1 MRIKLPYGQKKS
13 ELKLQQKNFLGM
25 LEPKKVSPVHDPDT
39 EVRRALAEPIT
50 GPRLLDRVRPN
61 NKILIVVSD
70 ISRPSPSH
78 ILLPPVLEE
87 LQAAGIEDKDITI
100 VFALGIH
107 RHQTEMEKI
116 RLVGGHIYQRY
127 RCIEHNTD
135 DCVYAGTTSLGIRA
149 EILKEA
155 MQADYIIATGNIE
168 FHYFAG
174 YSGGAK
180 AVAPG
185 LCSRAT
191 ASANHSRF
199 MHPGCRPGNIEGNSL
214 RHELEEIADMA
225 GVDFIVNAVLNGKK
239 ELLRVVAGD
248 VRAAHRKGAQFLDR
262 TARRIID
269 RQADIVV
276 VSPGGYPKDIDLYQ
290 AHKAMEHALP
300 ALKKNGILILAGQCA
315 EGLGV
320 PAFADVF
327 DANPRPQ
334 DLAEELDHHFVQG
347 RHIACRIAA
356 IHLKTPVYLVSGLP
370 ERTRNKLFFPQF
382 TSIQTALDQALAEK
396 GADSSVWII
405 PYGISVV
412 PDYQPVSK
420 RENNSS

>member
-1 MRIKLPYGQKKS
+1 MRIKLPYGQKTS
-13 ELKLQQKNFLGM
+13 ELKIPQKNLLGM
-25 LEPKKVSPVHDPDT
+25 IEPKNVSPVLDPDA
-39 EVRRALAEPIT
+39 EVRRALAEPIP
-50 GPRLLDRVRPN
+50 GPCLIDRVRPSM
-61 NKILIVVSD
+61 KVLIIVSD

-78 ILLPPVLEE
+78 ILLPPILEE
-87 LQAAGIEDKDITI
+87 LQTAGIKDKDITI

-107 RHQTEMEKI
+107 RNQTETEKI
-116 RLVGGHIYQRY
+116 RLIGEQTYQRY
-127 RCIEHNTD
+127 SCIEHDTD

-149 EILKEA
+149 EIFREA
-155 MQADYIIATGNIE
+155 MEADYIVATGNIE

-180 AVAPG
+180 AAAPG

-199 MHPGCRPGNIEGNSL
+199 MHPGCRPGNLKGNLL
-214 RHELEEIADMA
+214 RDELEEIADMA

-239 ELLRVVAGD
+239 ELLQVVAGD

-262 TARRIID
+262 TARRVLD
-269 RQADIVV
+269 EQADIVV
-276 VSPGGYPKDIDLYQ
+276 VSPGGYPKDMDLYQ

-300 ALKKNGILILAGQCA
+300 ALKNNGILILTGQCA
-315 EGLGV
+315 GGLGV

-327 DANPRPQ
+327 DTNPRPQ
-334 DLAEELDHHFVQG
+334 DLADELEHHFVQG

-356 IHLKTPVYLVSGLP
+356 IHLQTPVYLVSGLP
-370 ERTRNKLFFPQF
+370 DRTRNKLFFPQF
-382 TSIQTALDQALAEK
+382 TSIQNAFDRALAEK
-396 GADSSVWII
+396 GPDSSVWIM

>member
-1 MRIKLPYGQKKS
+1 MKITLPYGQTTS
-13 ELKLQQKNFLGM
+13 ELKLPKKNFLGM
-25 LEPKKVSPVHDPDT
+25 IEPENVSPVPDPDA
-39 EVRRALAEPIT
+39 EVRRALADAVP
-50 GPRLLDRVRPN
+50 GPRLMDRVKPN
-61 NKILIVVSD
+61 MKVLIVVSD

-78 ILLPPVLEE
+78 ILLPPLLEE

-107 RHQTEMEKI
+107 RNQTETEKI
-116 RLVGGHIYQRY
+116 RLVGKHIYQHY
-127 RCIEHNTD
+127 RCIEHDVN
-135 DCVYAGTTSLGIRA
+135 DCVYAGTTSLGLRA
-149 EILKEA
+149 EIFREA

-199 MHPGCRPGNIEGNSL
+199 LHPGCRPGNIVENPL
-214 RHELEEIADMA
+214 RRELEEIADMA

-248 VRAAHRKGAQFLDR
+248 VRTAHREGTRFLDR
-262 TARRIID
+262 TARRMID
-269 RQADIVV
+269 RKADILV
-276 VSPGGYPKDIDLYQ
+276 VSPGGYPKDMDLYQ

-300 ALKKNGILILAGQCA
+300 ALKNNGIMILAGQCA

-334 DLAEELDHHFVQG
+334 DLAAELKNHFVQG

-356 IHLKTPVYLVSGLP
+356 IHLQTPVYLVSGLP
-370 ERTRNKLFFPQF
+370 ERTRNKLIFPQF
-382 TSIQTALDQALAEK
+382 TSIQTALDRALAEK
-396 GADSSVWII
+396 GADSSVWVM
-405 PYGISVV
+405 PFGISVV
-412 PDYQPVSK
+412 PDYQPVWK
-420 RENNSS
+420 R